1 MRTDRHPRARQP
13 WRFSEIVS
21 VAPFIL
27 SYSHRIGSTIETCVS
42 PSRGIGRYLIQ
53 EMTTLGGEASHAVI
67 IARTANFNVSSIA
80 PFSKGGFLKVGQQHL
95 ARVVTMDES

>member
-1 MRTDRHPRARQP
+1 M
-13 WRFSEIVS
+13 VS

-42 PSRGIGRYLIQ
+42 PSRRYLIQ

-67 IARTANFNVSSIA
+67 IAHIANFSVSSIA
-80 PFSKGGFLKVGQQHL
+80 PFSKRGFVKVGQQHL
-95 ARVVTMDES
+95 ARVTTMDES